1 MKKGLMALVVA
12 AVMLLLTGCGI
23 ASSNQE
29 LYERA
34 QLYLGGNDYEAAAAL
49 FMQLG
54 EYGDSADYALYA
66 KSLLAWQDGDL
77 TLARHGLEALHPFK
91 STGRYLA
98 YLDALDAEHAG
109 NMADALAR
117 YEALGTFGD
126 SPTRAQVVRERMKEE
141 QAEAQEL
148 AEAQEQLDDEDDPE
162 DISADIFEDVP
173 VDEEAADAEAL
184 SEATDAPDS
193 EENPEATQAPNT
205 EESPDAEALS
215 EATEAPDSEEIPE
228 ATQAPH
234 AEDAPTTEPLS
245 EATEAP
251 DNTSST
257 QAHDLRTQLRL
268 LARAELAR
276 RHAEAI
282 SSTPEAATP

>member
-98 YLDALDAEHAG
+98 YLDALDAERAG
-109 NMADALAR
+109 NTADALAQ

-126 SPTRAQVVRERMKEE
+126 SPTRAQVIRERLKEE

-148 AEAQEQLDDEDDPE
+148 AEAQEQLDDEDAPE
-162 DISADIFEDVP
+162 DIPADIFEDVP
-173 VDEEAADAEAL
+173 ADEAATDAEAL
-184 SEATDAPDS
+184 SEAT
-193 EENPEATQAPNT
+193 EA
-205 EESPDAEALS
+205 PDAEALS

-234 AEDAPTTEPLS
+234 AEDAPTTEPLP

-251 DNTSST
+251 DATSSP

-276 RHAEAI
+276 RHAEGI
-282 SSTPEAATP
+282 SPTPEAATP

>member
-1 MKKGLMALVVA
+1 MKKGLMALA
-12 AVMLLLTGCGI
+12 LALVMLMLTGCGI

-54 EYGDSADYALYA
+54 EFGDSADYALYA

-109 NMADALAR
+109 DTADALAR

-126 SPTRAQVVRERMKEE
+126 SPTRAQILREKLKEE
-141 QAEAQEL
+141 QAEEAPDPENEER
-148 AEAQEQLDDEDDPE
+148 AETNGDPE
-162 DISADIFEDVP
+162 D
-173 VDEEAADAEAL
+173 EEAPE
-184 SEATDAPDS
+184 SEATILP
-193 EENPEATQAPNT
+193 EELP
-205 EESPDAEALS
+205 
-215 EATEAPDSEEIPE
+215 EATEAPLSTETP
-228 ATQAPH
+228 
-234 AEDAPTTEPLS
+234 AESTLSPLL
-245 EATEAP
+245 
-251 DNTSST
+251 
-257 QAHDLRTQLRL
+257 QGQKLRNQLSI
-268 LARAELAR
+268 LAQKELER
-276 RHAEAI
+276 RHAQTVPA
-282 SSTPEAATP
+282 TLAPEETASPRP